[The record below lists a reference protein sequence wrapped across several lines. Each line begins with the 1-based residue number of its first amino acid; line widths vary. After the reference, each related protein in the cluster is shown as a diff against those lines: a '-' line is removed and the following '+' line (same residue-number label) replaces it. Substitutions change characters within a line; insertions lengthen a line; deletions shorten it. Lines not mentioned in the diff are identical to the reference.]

1 MYILSYIYIITFS
14 ASRSIT
20 WAAIIMNNSV
30 RFELQKAGTMKCT
43 PNSLFTTV
51 MFLENP
57 TNGET
62 VTCEVKTFWKNWIGE
77 TKDRQRDDTKSI
89 ND

>member
-1 MYILSYIYIITFS
+1 
-14 ASRSIT
+14 
-20 WAAIIMNNSV
+20 
-30 RFELQKAGTMKCT
+30 
-43 PNSLFTTV
+43 